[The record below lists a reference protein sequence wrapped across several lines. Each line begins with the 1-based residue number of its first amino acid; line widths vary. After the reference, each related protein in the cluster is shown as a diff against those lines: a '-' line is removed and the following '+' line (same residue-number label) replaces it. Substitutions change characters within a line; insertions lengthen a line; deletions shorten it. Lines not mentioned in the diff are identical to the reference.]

1 MTGAQEVG
9 LRGRRFSTEADIER
23 HISNGFGRGTG
34 ASYKPWLRVQD
45 VPSTGHSRK
54 VSGVKIERTF
64 HLLSNLEYGYFLVSE
79 FSEDVVDI
87 REQYPLLPR
96 GTAQSIAS
104 SLGVRYPIYPK
115 SSVPVVMTT
124 DFVLTVKSPDGS
136 LKTVARSTKYSKD
149 LEDNRTVDKLEVERE
164 FWVGQGVSWEIV
176 TEQYFTN
183 DLVNNISLL
192 RKYSQVAK
200 PLKKESLTNNFLY
213 FLTHCDDRAW
223 TLRQA
228 LLKVSSKLHIPYSD
242 AKALYMHLAWTKRIA
257 FDLAAAPI
265 QTGLPLPKLTINDQ
279 PSTVVS
285 AVREAI

>member
-96 GTAQSIAS
+96 GTAQSMP
-104 SLGVRYPIYPK
+104 VR
-115 SSVPVVMTT
+115 SA
-124 DFVLTVKSPDGS
+124 FG
-136 LKTVARSTKYSKD
+136 
-149 LEDNRTVDKLEVERE
+149 
-164 FWVGQGVSWEIV
+164 
-176 TEQYFTN
+176 
-183 DLVNNISLL
+183 
-192 RKYSQVAK
+192 
-200 PLKKESLTNNFLY
+200 
-213 FLTHCDDRAW
+213 
-223 TLRQA
+223 
-228 LLKVSSKLHIPYSD
+228 IPFIL
-242 AKALYMHLAWTKRIA
+242 KAL
-257 FDLAAAPI
+257 F
-265 QTGLPLPKLTINDQ
+265 
-279 PSTVVS
+279 PS
-285 AVREAI
+285 